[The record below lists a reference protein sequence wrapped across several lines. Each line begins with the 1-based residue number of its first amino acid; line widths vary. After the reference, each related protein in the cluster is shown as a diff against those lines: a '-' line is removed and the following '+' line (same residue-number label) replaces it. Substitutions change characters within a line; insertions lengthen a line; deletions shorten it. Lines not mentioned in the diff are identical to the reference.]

1 MGGAWP
7 DALTRPF
14 ALLRRAPPELRLVYL
29 VKALDSYGY
38 FALSEVFTTYFSEF
52 GVSDVAAGTYYGAW
66 GTAITAY
73 GVATGFAID
82 AMGVRRSL
90 VACYALQTLARLILA
105 FTTNKTVAVVVLF
118 TIQSLATSWGAPV
131 MTIAIKRLVADA
143 DRVVSFGV
151 FYSVMN
157 VSALLS
163 GVAIDLLR
171 LVVPVSGF
179 EFFGVSSP
187 IRGVVLST
195 VLSSALALVA
205 ATRFTENNSTGTSR
219 EAFPKSRGGSACLS
233 RDPERRAIVAA
244 SSRRTVS
251 AFLEAVAYHSRA
263 ISKTARDLA
272 SSRVFW
278 QFLAMGL
285 FTVNLKQVFRHLDAT
300 FPKFAVR
307 AFGCGAPFG
316 LIYAVNPAMIIAGV
330 PVVAAA
336 TAHRKHFDM
345 IFVGSWISAT
355 APFFLAFSQTVVG
368 AVAFVVVLSV
378 GEMAWSPRWYDYT
391 MACAPQGKE
400 GVFGALA
407 LAPLFLAKLPTGI
420 LGGVLLQRFCPG
432 RKGGDCVA
440 DDEGSDASRFV
451 ATNGSD
457 ASDGSVA
464 SRHRA
469 CDGFAVWGVIGLV
482 TATSPLCIAAFHG
495 WLKDSGVE
503 PPIESN
509 RDGARGEASAAA
521 SYDPSPYARLTADAV
536 ADAEDVVPDDAS
548 FDPRAK
554 PAYVGSGYVGRFA
567 AGAET
572 DSDSAGDRRE
582 FELVPLD
589 PEGPRRVAAYEP

>member
-1 MGGAWP
+1 M
-7 DALTRPF
+7 TRPF

-73 GVATGFAID
+73 GIATGFAID

-105 FTTNKTVAVVVLF
+105 FTSDATVAVVTLF
-118 TIQSLATSWGAPV
+118 TMQALATSWGAPV

-143 DRVVSFGV
+143 DRVVSFGL

-163 GVAIDLLR
+163 GVAIDLTR
-171 LVVPVSGF
+171 LALPASGF
-179 EFFGVSSP
+179 ESLGVRTP

-195 VLSSALALVA
+195 ALSSVLALAA
-205 ATRFTENNSTGTSR
+205 ATRFTDQAEVRSRPRTG
-219 EAFPKSRGGSACLS
+219 A
-233 RDPERRAIVAA
+233 ERCDAPRA
-244 SSRRTVS
+244 VS
-251 AFLEAVAYHSRA
+251 AGDARA
-263 ISKTARDLA
+263 AGAPKKSLSLVETARAFSRTA
-272 SSRVFW
+272 SEVSASRTFW
-278 QFLAMGL
+278 QFLAMGV

-307 AFGCGAPFG
+307 AFGCDAPFG
-316 LIYAVNPAMIIAGV
+316 LIYAANPFLIVCGV
-330 PVVAAA
+330 PIVAAA
-336 TAHRKHFDM
+336 TTKRKHFDM
-345 IFVGSWISAT
+345 IFLGAWVSAV
-355 APFFLAFSQTVVG
+355 APFFLAFSQTYVG
-368 AVAFVVVLSV
+368 ALTFVVVLSL

-391 MACAPQGKE
+391 MACAPEGKE

-407 LAPLFLAKLPTGI
+407 LAPLFLAKLPTGV
-420 LGGVLLQRFCPG
+420 LGGVLLQTFCPG
-432 RKGGDCVA
+432 RKGGDCVNRA
-440 DDEGSDASRFV
+440 NETEIEDGRAVSSPTTAS
-451 ATNGSD
+451 
-457 ASDGSVA
+457 
-464 SRHRA
+464 
-469 CDGFAVWGVIGLV
+469 CDGFAVWGIVGLV

-503 PPIESN
+503 PPDPN
-509 RDGARGEASAAA
+509 RARGGEARDARGRFSNLATA
-521 SYDPSPYARLTADAV
+521 STNPSPYARLTTDAAAEVDGV
-536 ADAEDVVPDDAS
+536 APNAS
-548 FDPRAK
+548 DPR
-554 PAYVGSGYVGRFA
+554 PALGRAGSRTVGPSR

-572 DSDSAGDRRE
+572 DSDSDADRRE

-589 PEGPRRVAAYEP
+589 PEGPRRKAAYES

>member
-7 DALTRPF
+7 EALTRPF

-90 VACYALQTLARLILA
+90 VACYTLQTLARLILA
-105 FTTNKTVAVVVLF
+105 FTSDATVAVVTLF
-118 TIQSLATSWGAPV
+118 TMQALATSWGAPV
-131 MTIAIKRLVADA
+131 MSIAIKRLVADA
-143 DRVVSFGV
+143 DRVVSFGL

-163 GVAIDLLR
+163 GVAIDATR
-171 LVVPVSGF
+171 LAVPASGF
-179 EFFGVSSP
+179 ESLGVQSP
-187 IRGVVLST
+187 IRGGILST

-205 ATRFTENNSTGTSR
+205 ATRFTDHAEVRSASRSGTGPVGAGDADARPSFF
-219 EAFPKSRGGSACLS
+219 ASA
-233 RDPERRAIVAA
+233 RAV
-244 SSRRTVS
+244 SRTVFELTS
-251 AFLEAVAYHSRA
+251 
-263 ISKTARDLA
+263 SKT
-272 SSRVFW
+272 FW

-307 AFGCGAPFG
+307 AFGCDAPFG
-316 LIYAVNPAMIIAGV
+316 LIYAANPFLIVCGV
-330 PVVAAA
+330 PIVAAA
-336 TAHRKHFDM
+336 TTKRKHFDM
-345 IFVGSWISAT
+345 IFLGAWVSAV
-355 APFFLAFSQTVVG
+355 APFFLAFSQTYVG
-368 AVAFVVVLSV
+368 ALTFVVVLSL

-391 MACAPQGKE
+391 MACAPEGKE

-407 LAPLFLAKLPTGI
+407 LAPLFLAKLPTGV
-420 LGGVLLQRFCPG
+420 LGGVLLQTFCPG
-432 RKGGDCVA
+432 RKGGDCVNRA
-440 DDEGSDASRFV
+440 NETEIEDGRAVSSPTTAS
-451 ATNGSD
+451 
-457 ASDGSVA
+457 
-464 SRHRA
+464 
-469 CDGFAVWGVIGLV
+469 CDGFAVWGIVGLV

-503 PPIESN
+503 PPDPN
-509 RDGARGEASAAA
+509 RARGGEARDARGRFSNLATA
-521 SYDPSPYARLTADAV
+521 STNPSPYARLTTDAAAEVDGV
-536 ADAEDVVPDDAS
+536 APNAS
-548 FDPRAK
+548 DPR
-554 PAYVGSGYVGRFA
+554 PALGRAGSRTVGPSR

-572 DSDSAGDRRE
+572 DSDSDADRRE

-589 PEGPRRVAAYEP
+589 PEGPRRKAAYES

>member
-7 DALTRPF
+7 EALTRPF

-90 VACYALQTLARLILA
+90 VACYTLQTLARLVLA
-105 FTTNKTVAVVVLF
+105 FTSDATVAVVTLF
-118 TIQSLATSWGAPV
+118 TMQALATSWGAPV
-131 MTIAIKRLVADA
+131 MSIAIKRLVADA
-143 DRVVSFGV
+143 DRVVSFGL

-163 GVAIDLLR
+163 GVAIDATR
-171 LVVPVSGF
+171 LAVPASGF
-179 EFFGVSSP
+179 ESLGVKSP
-187 IRGVVLST
+187 IRGVILST

-205 ATRFTENNSTGTSR
+205 ATRFTDHAEVRSASRSGTGPVGAGDADARPSFF
-219 EAFPKSRGGSACLS
+219 ASA
-233 RDPERRAIVAA
+233 RAV
-244 SSRRTVS
+244 SRTVFELTS
-251 AFLEAVAYHSRA
+251 
-263 ISKTARDLA
+263 SKT
-272 SSRVFW
+272 FW

-307 AFGCGAPFG
+307 AFGCDAPFG
-316 LIYAVNPAMIIAGV
+316 LIYAANPFLIVCGV
-330 PVVAAA
+330 PIVAAA
-336 TAHRKHFDM
+336 TTKRKHFDM
-345 IFVGSWISAT
+345 IFLGAWVSAV
-355 APFFLAFSQTVVG
+355 APFFLAFSQTYVG
-368 AVAFVVVLSV
+368 ALTFVVVLSL

-391 MACAPQGKE
+391 MACAPEGKE

-407 LAPLFLAKLPTGI
+407 LAPLFLAKLPTGV
-420 LGGVLLQRFCPG
+420 LGGVLLQTFCPG
-432 RKGGDCVA
+432 RKGGDCVNRA
-440 DDEGSDASRFV
+440 NETEIEDGRAVSSPTTAS
-451 ATNGSD
+451 
-457 ASDGSVA
+457 
-464 SRHRA
+464 
-469 CDGFAVWGVIGLV
+469 CDGFAVWGIVGLV

-503 PPIESN
+503 PPDPN
-509 RDGARGEASAAA
+509 RARGGEARDARGRFSNLATA
-521 SYDPSPYARLTADAV
+521 STNPSPYARLTTDAAAEVDGV
-536 ADAEDVVPDDAS
+536 APNAS
-548 FDPRAK
+548 DPR
-554 PAYVGSGYVGRFA
+554 PALGRAGSRTVGPLR

-572 DSDSAGDRRE
+572 DSDSDADRRE

-589 PEGPRRVAAYEP
+589 PEGPRRKAAYES

>member
-1 MGGAWP
+1 M
-7 DALTRPF
+7 TRPF

-90 VACYALQTLARLILA
+90 VACYTLQTLARLILA
-105 FTTNKTVAVVVLF
+105 FTSDATVAVVTLF
-118 TIQSLATSWGAPV
+118 TMQALATSWGAPV
-131 MTIAIKRLVADA
+131 MSIAIKRLVADA
-143 DRVVSFGV
+143 DRVVSFGL

-163 GVAIDLLR
+163 GVAIDATR
-171 LVVPVSGF
+171 LAVPASGF
-179 EFFGVSSP
+179 ESLGVQSP
-187 IRGVVLST
+187 IRGVILST

-205 ATRFTENNSTGTSR
+205 ATRFTDHAEVRSASRSGTGPVGAGDADARPSFF
-219 EAFPKSRGGSACLS
+219 ASA
-233 RDPERRAIVAA
+233 RAV
-244 SSRRTVS
+244 SRTVFELTS
-251 AFLEAVAYHSRA
+251 
-263 ISKTARDLA
+263 SKT
-272 SSRVFW
+272 FW

-307 AFGCGAPFG
+307 AFGCDAPFG
-316 LIYAVNPAMIIAGV
+316 LIYAVNPFLIICGV
-330 PVVAAA
+330 PIVAAA
-336 TAHRKHFDM
+336 TARRKHFDM
-345 IFVGSWISAT
+345 IFAGAWVSAA
-355 APFFLAFSQTVVG
+355 APFFLAFSQTYVG
-368 AVAFVVVLSV
+368 ALSFVVVLSV

-391 MACAPQGKE
+391 MACAPEGKE

-407 LAPLFLAKLPTGI
+407 LAPLFLAKLPTGV
-420 LGGVLLQRFCPG
+420 LGGVLLQTFCPG
-432 RKGGDCVA
+432 RKGGDCVNRA
-440 DDEGSDASRFV
+440 NETEIEDGRAVSSPTTAS
-451 ATNGSD
+451 
-457 ASDGSVA
+457 
-464 SRHRA
+464 
-469 CDGFAVWGVIGLV
+469 CDGFAVWGIVGLV

-503 PPIESN
+503 PPDPN
-509 RDGARGEASAAA
+509 RARGGEARDARGRFSNLATA
-521 SYDPSPYARLTADAV
+521 STNPSPYARLTTDAAAEVDGV
-536 ADAEDVVPDDAS
+536 APNAS
-548 FDPRAK
+548 DPR
-554 PAYVGSGYVGRFA
+554 PALGRAGSRTVGPSR

-572 DSDSAGDRRE
+572 DSDSDADRRE

-589 PEGPRRVAAYEP
+589 PEGPRRKAAYES

>member
-1 MGGAWP
+1 M
-7 DALTRPF
+7 TRPF

-90 VACYALQTLARLILA
+90 VACYTLQTLARLVLA
-105 FTTNKTVAVVVLF
+105 FTSDATVAVVTLF
-118 TIQSLATSWGAPV
+118 TMQALATSWGAPV
-131 MTIAIKRLVADA
+131 MSIAIKRLVADA
-143 DRVVSFGV
+143 DRVVSFGL

-163 GVAIDLLR
+163 GVAIDATR
-171 LVVPVSGF
+171 LAVPASGF
-179 EFFGVSSP
+179 ESLGVKSP
-187 IRGVVLST
+187 IRGVILST

-205 ATRFTENNSTGTSR
+205 ATRFTDHAEVRSASRSGTGPVGAGDADARPSFF
-219 EAFPKSRGGSACLS
+219 ASA
-233 RDPERRAIVAA
+233 RAV
-244 SSRRTVS
+244 SRTVFELTS
-251 AFLEAVAYHSRA
+251 
-263 ISKTARDLA
+263 SKT
-272 SSRVFW
+272 FW

-307 AFGCGAPFG
+307 AFGCDAPFG
-316 LIYAVNPAMIIAGV
+316 LIYAANPFLIVCGV
-330 PVVAAA
+330 PIVAAA
-336 TAHRKHFDM
+336 TTKRKHFDM
-345 IFVGSWISAT
+345 IFLGAWVSAV
-355 APFFLAFSQTVVG
+355 APFFLAFSQTYVG
-368 AVAFVVVLSV
+368 ALTFVVVLSL

-391 MACAPQGKE
+391 MACAPEGKE

-407 LAPLFLAKLPTGI
+407 LAPLFLAKLPTGV
-420 LGGVLLQRFCPG
+420 LGGVLLQTFCPG
-432 RKGGDCVA
+432 RKGGDCVNRA
-440 DDEGSDASRFV
+440 NETEIEDGRAVSSPTTAS
-451 ATNGSD
+451 
-457 ASDGSVA
+457 
-464 SRHRA
+464 
-469 CDGFAVWGVIGLV
+469 CDGFAVWGIVGLV

-503 PPIESN
+503 PPDPN
-509 RDGARGEASAAA
+509 RARGGEARDARGRFSNLATA
-521 SYDPSPYARLTADAV
+521 STNPSPYARLTTDAAAEVDGV
-536 ADAEDVVPDDAS
+536 APNAS
-548 FDPRAK
+548 DPR
-554 PAYVGSGYVGRFA
+554 PALGRAGSRTVGPLR

-572 DSDSAGDRRE
+572 DSDSDADRRE

-589 PEGPRRVAAYEP
+589 PEGARRKAAYES

>member
-7 DALTRPF
+7 EALTRPF

-29 VKALDSYGY
+29 AKALDSYGY

-90 VACYALQTLARLILA
+90 VACYTLQTLARLILA
-105 FTTNKTVAVVVLF
+105 FTSDATVAVVTLF
-118 TIQSLATSWGAPV
+118 TMQALATSWGAPV
-131 MTIAIKRLVADA
+131 MSIAIKRLVADA
-143 DRVVSFGV
+143 DRVVSFGL

-163 GVAIDLLR
+163 GVAIDATR
-171 LVVPVSGF
+171 LAVPASGF
-179 EFFGVSSP
+179 ESLGVQSP
-187 IRGVVLST
+187 IRGVILST

-205 ATRFTENNSTGTSR
+205 ATRFTDHAEVRSASRSGTGPVGAGDADARPSFF
-219 EAFPKSRGGSACLS
+219 ASA
-233 RDPERRAIVAA
+233 RAV
-244 SSRRTVS
+244 SRTVFELTS
-251 AFLEAVAYHSRA
+251 
-263 ISKTARDLA
+263 SKT
-272 SSRVFW
+272 FW

-307 AFGCGAPFG
+307 AFGCDAPFG
-316 LIYAVNPAMIIAGV
+316 LIYAANPFLIVCGV
-330 PVVAAA
+330 PIVAAA
-336 TAHRKHFDM
+336 TTKRKHFDM
-345 IFVGSWISAT
+345 IFLGAWVSAV
-355 APFFLAFSQTVVG
+355 APFFLAFSQTYVG
-368 AVAFVVVLSV
+368 ALTFVVVLSL

-391 MACAPQGKE
+391 MACAPEGKE

-407 LAPLFLAKLPTGI
+407 LAPLFLAKLPTGV
-420 LGGVLLQRFCPG
+420 LGGVLLQTFCPG
-432 RKGGDCVA
+432 RKGGDCVNRA
-440 DDEGSDASRFV
+440 NETEIEDGRAVSSPTTAS
-451 ATNGSD
+451 
-457 ASDGSVA
+457 
-464 SRHRA
+464 
-469 CDGFAVWGVIGLV
+469 CDGFAVWGIVGLV

-503 PPIESN
+503 PPDPN
-509 RDGARGEASAAA
+509 RARGGEARDARGRFSNLATA
-521 SYDPSPYARLTADAV
+521 STNPSPYARLTTDAAAEVDGV
-536 ADAEDVVPDDAS
+536 APNAS
-548 FDPRAK
+548 DPR
-554 PAYVGSGYVGRFA
+554 PALGRAGSRTVGPSR

-572 DSDSAGDRRE
+572 DSDSDADRRE

-589 PEGPRRVAAYEP
+589 PEGPRRKAAYES

>member
-1 MGGAWP
+1 M
-7 DALTRPF
+7 TRPF

-118 TIQSLATSWGAPV
+118 TIQALATSWGAPV

-179 EFFGVSSP
+179 EFFGVSTP

-205 ATRFTENNSTGTSR
+205 ATRFTDHNTSR
-219 EAFPKSRGGSACLS
+219 EAFPKSRGGSGPS
-233 RDPERRAIVAA
+233 RYPERRAIVAA

-251 AFLEAVAYHSRA
+251 GFLEAVAYHSR
-263 ISKTARDLA
+263 SVSETARDLA

-432 RKGGDCVA
+432 RKGA
-440 DDEGSDASRFV
+440 TASRKTKE
-451 ATNGSD
+451 ATRVVSSRRTGPTRPTGPSRRVIARATGSRCG
-457 ASDGSVA
+457 GS
-464 SRHRA
+464 SGWSRRRHRCA
-469 CDGFAVWGVIGLV
+469 SPRS
-482 TATSPLCIAAFHG
+482 TAG
-495 WLKDSGVE
+495 
-503 PPIESN
+503 
-509 RDGARGEASAAA
+509 
-521 SYDPSPYARLTADAV
+521 
-536 ADAEDVVPDDAS
+536 
-548 FDPRAK
+548 
-554 PAYVGSGYVGRFA
+554 
-567 AGAET
+567 
-572 DSDSAGDRRE
+572 
-582 FELVPLD
+582 
-589 PEGPRRVAAYEP
+589 

>member
-1 MGGAWP
+1 M
-7 DALTRPF
+7 TRPF

-90 VACYALQTLARLILA
+90 VACYTLQTLARLILA
-105 FTTNKTVAVVVLF
+105 FTSDATVAVVTLF
-118 TIQSLATSWGAPV
+118 TMQALATSWGAPV
-131 MTIAIKRLVADA
+131 MSIAIKRLVADA
-143 DRVVSFGV
+143 DRVVSFGL

-163 GVAIDLLR
+163 GVAIDATR
-171 LVVPVSGF
+171 LAVPASGF
-179 EFFGVSSP
+179 ESLGVQSP
-187 IRGVVLST
+187 IRGVILST

-205 ATRFTENNSTGTSR
+205 ATRFTDHAEVRSASRSGTGPVGAGDADARPSFF
-219 EAFPKSRGGSACLS
+219 ASA
-233 RDPERRAIVAA
+233 RAV
-244 SSRRTVS
+244 SRTVFELTS
-251 AFLEAVAYHSRA
+251 
-263 ISKTARDLA
+263 SKT
-272 SSRVFW
+272 FW

-307 AFGCGAPFG
+307 AFGCDAPFG
-316 LIYAVNPAMIIAGV
+316 LIYAANPFLIVCGV
-330 PVVAAA
+330 PIVAAA
-336 TAHRKHFDM
+336 TTKRKHFDM
-345 IFVGSWISAT
+345 IFLGARVSAV
-355 APFFLAFSQTVVG
+355 APFFLAFSQTYVG
-368 AVAFVVVLSV
+368 ALTFVVVLSL

-391 MACAPQGKE
+391 MACAPEGKE

-407 LAPLFLAKLPTGI
+407 LAPLFLAKLPTGV
-420 LGGVLLQRFCPG
+420 LGGVLLQTFCPG
-432 RKGGDCVA
+432 RKGGDCVNRA
-440 DDEGSDASRFV
+440 NETEIEDGRAVSSPTTAS
-451 ATNGSD
+451 
-457 ASDGSVA
+457 
-464 SRHRA
+464 
-469 CDGFAVWGVIGLV
+469 CDGFAVWGIVGLV

-503 PPIESN
+503 PPDPN
-509 RDGARGEASAAA
+509 RARGGEARDARGRFSNLATA
-521 SYDPSPYARLTADAV
+521 STNPSPYARLTTDAAAEVDGV
-536 ADAEDVVPDDAS
+536 APNAS
-548 FDPRAK
+548 DPR
-554 PAYVGSGYVGRFA
+554 PALGRAGSRTVGPSR

-572 DSDSAGDRRE
+572 DSDSDADRRE

-589 PEGPRRVAAYEP
+589 PEGPRRKAAYES

>member
-7 DALTRPF
+7 EALTRPF

-90 VACYALQTLARLILA
+90 VACYTLQTLARLILA
-105 FTTNKTVAVVVLF
+105 FTSDATVAVVTLF
-118 TIQSLATSWGAPV
+118 TMQALATSWGAPV
-131 MTIAIKRLVADA
+131 MSIAIKRLVADA
-143 DRVVSFGV
+143 DRVVSFGL

-163 GVAIDLLR
+163 GVAIDATR
-171 LVVPVSGF
+171 LAVPASGF
-179 EFFGVSSP
+179 ESLGVQSP
-187 IRGVVLST
+187 IRGVILST

-205 ATRFTENNSTGTSR
+205 ATRFTDHAEVRSASRSGTGPVGAGDADARPSFF
-219 EAFPKSRGGSACLS
+219 ASA
-233 RDPERRAIVAA
+233 RAV
-244 SSRRTVS
+244 SRTVFELTS
-251 AFLEAVAYHSRA
+251 
-263 ISKTARDLA
+263 SKT
-272 SSRVFW
+272 FW

-307 AFGCGAPFG
+307 AFGCDAPFG
-316 LIYAVNPAMIIAGV
+316 LIYAVNPFLIICGV
-330 PVVAAA
+330 PIVAAA
-336 TAHRKHFDM
+336 TARRKHFDM
-345 IFVGSWISAT
+345 IFAGAWVSAA
-355 APFFLAFSQTVVG
+355 APFFLAFSQTYVG
-368 AVAFVVVLSV
+368 ALSFVVVLSV

-391 MACAPQGKE
+391 MACAPEGKE

-407 LAPLFLAKLPTGI
+407 LAPLFLAKLPTGV
-420 LGGVLLQRFCPG
+420 LGGALLQTFCPG
-432 RKGGDCVA
+432 RKGGDCVVA
-440 DDEGSDASRFV
+440 KETEDGHSSSR
-451 ATNGSD
+451 AREET
-457 ASDGSVA
+457 
-464 SRHRA
+464 
-469 CDGFAVWGVIGLV
+469 CDGFAVWGIIGLV

-503 PPIESN
+503 PPAPNRSRGGDEA
-509 RDGARGEASAAA
+509 RDGSSSFFGRFSDARQASSANA
-521 SYDPSPYARLTADAV
+521 SPYARLSADAA
-536 ADAEDVVPDDAS
+536 ADFDGAVIVPDAS
-548 FDPRAK
+548 DPRA
-554 PAYVGSGYVGRFA
+554 ALGGSGAVGAFA
-567 AGAET
+567 GAAET
-572 DSDSAGDRRE
+572 DSDSEADRRE

-589 PEGPRRVAAYEP
+589 PEGPRRKAAYEP

>member
-1 MGGAWP
+1 M
-7 DALTRPF
+7 TRPF

-90 VACYALQTLARLILA
+90 VACYTLQTLARLILA
-105 FTTNKTVAVVVLF
+105 FTSDATVAVVTLF
-118 TIQSLATSWGAPV
+118 TMQALATSWGAPV
-131 MTIAIKRLVADA
+131 MSIAIKRLVADA
-143 DRVVSFGV
+143 DRVVSFGL

-163 GVAIDLLR
+163 GVAIDATR
-171 LVVPVSGF
+171 LAVPASGF
-179 EFFGVSSP
+179 ESLGVQSP
-187 IRGVVLST
+187 IRGVILST

-205 ATRFTENNSTGTSR
+205 ATRFTDHAEVRSASRSGTGPVGAGDADARPSFF
-219 EAFPKSRGGSACLS
+219 ASA
-233 RDPERRAIVAA
+233 RAV
-244 SSRRTVS
+244 SRTVFELTS
-251 AFLEAVAYHSRA
+251 
-263 ISKTARDLA
+263 SKT
-272 SSRVFW
+272 FW

-307 AFGCGAPFG
+307 AFGCDAPFG
-316 LIYAVNPAMIIAGV
+316 LIYAANPFLIVCGV
-330 PVVAAA
+330 PIVAAA
-336 TAHRKHFDM
+336 TTKRKHFDM
-345 IFVGSWISAT
+345 IFLGAWVSAV
-355 APFFLAFSQTVVG
+355 APFFLAFSQTYVG
-368 AVAFVVVLSV
+368 ALTFVVVLSL

-391 MACAPQGKE
+391 MACAPEGKE

-407 LAPLFLAKLPTGI
+407 LAPLFLAKLPTGV
-420 LGGVLLQRFCPG
+420 LGGVLLQTFCPG
-432 RKGGDCVA
+432 RKGGDCVNRA
-440 DDEGSDASRFV
+440 NETEIEDGRAVSSPTTAS
-451 ATNGSD
+451 
-457 ASDGSVA
+457 
-464 SRHRA
+464 
-469 CDGFAVWGVIGLV
+469 CDGFAVWGIVGLV

-503 PPIESN
+503 PPDPN
-509 RDGARGEASAAA
+509 RARGGEARDARGRFSNLATA
-521 SYDPSPYARLTADAV
+521 STNPSPYARLTTDAAAEVDGV
-536 ADAEDVVPDDAS
+536 APNAS
-548 FDPRAK
+548 DPR
-554 PAYVGSGYVGRFA
+554 PALGRAGSRTVGPSR

-572 DSDSAGDRRE
+572 DSDSDADRRE

-589 PEGPRRVAAYEP
+589 PEGPRRKAAYES

>member
-7 DALTRPF
+7 EALTRPF

-90 VACYALQTLARLILA
+90 VACYTLQTLARLVLA
-105 FTTNKTVAVVVLF
+105 FTSDATVAVVTLF
-118 TIQSLATSWGAPV
+118 TMQALATSWGAPV
-131 MTIAIKRLVADA
+131 MSIAIKRLVADA
-143 DRVVSFGV
+143 DRVVSFGL

-163 GVAIDLLR
+163 GVAIDATR
-171 LVVPVSGF
+171 LAVPASGF
-179 EFFGVSSP
+179 ESLGVQSP
-187 IRGVVLST
+187 IRGVILST

-205 ATRFTENNSTGTSR
+205 ATRFTDHAEVRSASRSGTGPVGAGDADARPSFF
-219 EAFPKSRGGSACLS
+219 ASA
-233 RDPERRAIVAA
+233 RAV
-244 SSRRTVS
+244 SRTVFELTS
-251 AFLEAVAYHSRA
+251 
-263 ISKTARDLA
+263 SKT
-272 SSRVFW
+272 FW

-307 AFGCGAPFG
+307 AFGCDAPFG
-316 LIYAVNPAMIIAGV
+316 LIYAANPFLIVCGV
-330 PVVAAA
+330 PIVAAA
-336 TAHRKHFDM
+336 TTKRKHFDM
-345 IFVGSWISAT
+345 IFLGAWVSAV
-355 APFFLAFSQTVVG
+355 APFFLAFSQTYVG
-368 AVAFVVVLSV
+368 ALTFVVVLSL

-391 MACAPQGKE
+391 MACAPEGKE

-407 LAPLFLAKLPTGI
+407 LAPLFLAKLPTGV
-420 LGGVLLQRFCPG
+420 LGGVLLQTFCPG
-432 RKGGDCVA
+432 RKGGDCVNRA
-440 DDEGSDASRFV
+440 NETEIEDGRAVSSPTTAS
-451 ATNGSD
+451 
-457 ASDGSVA
+457 
-464 SRHRA
+464 
-469 CDGFAVWGVIGLV
+469 CDGFAVWGIVGLV

-503 PPIESN
+503 PPDPN
-509 RDGARGEASAAA
+509 RARGGEARDARGRFSNLATA
-521 SYDPSPYARLTADAV
+521 STNPSPYARLTTDAAAEVDGV
-536 ADAEDVVPDDAS
+536 APNAS
-548 FDPRAK
+548 DPR
-554 PAYVGSGYVGRFA
+554 PALGRAGSRTVGPLR

-572 DSDSAGDRRE
+572 DSDSDADRRE

-589 PEGPRRVAAYEP
+589 PEGPRRKAAYES

>member
-7 DALTRPF
+7 EALTRPF

-90 VACYALQTLARLILA
+90 VACYTLQTLARLILA
-105 FTTNKTVAVVVLF
+105 FTSDATVAVVTLF
-118 TIQSLATSWGAPV
+118 TMQALATSWGAPV
-131 MTIAIKRLVADA
+131 MSIAIKRLVADA
-143 DRVVSFGV
+143 DRVVSFGL

-163 GVAIDLLR
+163 GVAIDATR
-171 LVVPVSGF
+171 LAVPASGF
-179 EFFGVSSP
+179 ESLGVQSP
-187 IRGVVLST
+187 IRGVILST

-205 ATRFTENNSTGTSR
+205 ATRFTDHAEVRSASRSGTGPVGAGDADARPSFF
-219 EAFPKSRGGSACLS
+219 ASA
-233 RDPERRAIVAA
+233 RAV
-244 SSRRTVS
+244 SRTVFELTS
-251 AFLEAVAYHSRA
+251 
-263 ISKTARDLA
+263 SKT
-272 SSRVFW
+272 FW

-307 AFGCGAPFG
+307 AFGCDAPFG
-316 LIYAVNPAMIIAGV
+316 LIYAVNPFLIICGV
-330 PVVAAA
+330 PIVAAA
-336 TAHRKHFDM
+336 TARRKHFDM
-345 IFVGSWISAT
+345 IFAGAWVSAA
-355 APFFLAFSQTVVG
+355 APFFLAFSQTYVG
-368 AVAFVVVLSV
+368 ALSFVVVLSV

-391 MACAPQGKE
+391 MACAPEGKE

-407 LAPLFLAKLPTGI
+407 LAPLFLAKLPTGV
-420 LGGVLLQRFCPG
+420 LGGVLLQTFCPG
-432 RKGGDCVA
+432 RKGGDCVNRA
-440 DDEGSDASRFV
+440 NETEIEDGRAVSSPTTAS
-451 ATNGSD
+451 
-457 ASDGSVA
+457 
-464 SRHRA
+464 
-469 CDGFAVWGVIGLV
+469 CDGFAVWGIVGLV

-503 PPIESN
+503 PPDPN
-509 RDGARGEASAAA
+509 RARGGEARDARGRFSNLATA
-521 SYDPSPYARLTADAV
+521 STNPSPYARLTTDAAAEVDGV
-536 ADAEDVVPDDAS
+536 APNAS
-548 FDPRAK
+548 DPR
-554 PAYVGSGYVGRFA
+554 PALGRAGSRTVGPSR

-572 DSDSAGDRRE
+572 DSDSDADRRE

-589 PEGPRRVAAYEP
+589 PEGPRRKAAYES

>member
-1 MGGAWP
+1 M
-7 DALTRPF
+7 TRPF

-90 VACYALQTLARLILA
+90 VACYTLQTLARLVLA
-105 FTTNKTVAVVVLF
+105 FTSDATVAVVTLF
-118 TIQSLATSWGAPV
+118 TMQALATSWGAPV
-131 MTIAIKRLVADA
+131 MSIAIKRLVADA
-143 DRVVSFGV
+143 DRVVSFGL

-163 GVAIDLLR
+163 GVAIDATR
-171 LVVPVSGF
+171 LAVPASGF
-179 EFFGVSSP
+179 ESLGVKSP
-187 IRGVVLST
+187 IRGVILST

-205 ATRFTENNSTGTSR
+205 ATRFTDHAEVRSASRSGTGPVGAGDADARPSFF
-219 EAFPKSRGGSACLS
+219 ASA
-233 RDPERRAIVAA
+233 RAV
-244 SSRRTVS
+244 SRTVFELTS
-251 AFLEAVAYHSRA
+251 
-263 ISKTARDLA
+263 SKT
-272 SSRVFW
+272 FW

-307 AFGCGAPFG
+307 AFGCDAPFG
-316 LIYAVNPAMIIAGV
+316 LIYAANPFLIVCGV
-330 PVVAAA
+330 PIVAAA
-336 TAHRKHFDM
+336 TTKRKHFDM
-345 IFVGSWISAT
+345 IFLGAWVSAV
-355 APFFLAFSQTVVG
+355 APFFLAFSQTYVG
-368 AVAFVVVLSV
+368 ALTFVVVLSL

-391 MACAPQGKE
+391 MACAPEGKE

-407 LAPLFLAKLPTGI
+407 LAPLFLAKLPTGV
-420 LGGVLLQRFCPG
+420 LGGVLLQTFCPG
-432 RKGGDCVA
+432 RKGGDCVNRA
-440 DDEGSDASRFV
+440 NETEIEDGRAVSSPTTAS
-451 ATNGSD
+451 
-457 ASDGSVA
+457 
-464 SRHRA
+464 
-469 CDGFAVWGVIGLV
+469 CDGFAVWGIVGLV

-503 PPIESN
+503 PPDPN
-509 RDGARGEASAAA
+509 RARGGEARDARGRFSNLATA
-521 SYDPSPYARLTADAV
+521 STNPSPYARLTTDAAAEVDGV
-536 ADAEDVVPDDAS
+536 APNAS
-548 FDPRAK
+548 DPR
-554 PAYVGSGYVGRFA
+554 PALGRAGSRTVGPLR

-572 DSDSAGDRRE
+572 DSDSDADRRE

-589 PEGPRRVAAYEP
+589 PEGPRRKAAYES

>member
-1 MGGAWP
+1 M
-7 DALTRPF
+7 TRPF

-90 VACYALQTLARLILA
+90 VACYTLQTLARLILA
-105 FTTNKTVAVVVLF
+105 FTSDATVAVVTLF
-118 TIQSLATSWGAPV
+118 TMQALATSWGAPV
-131 MTIAIKRLVADA
+131 MSIAIKRLVADA
-143 DRVVSFGV
+143 DRVVSFGL

-163 GVAIDLLR
+163 GVAIDATR
-171 LVVPVSGF
+171 LAVPASGF
-179 EFFGVSSP
+179 ESLGVQSP
-187 IRGVVLST
+187 IRGVILST

-205 ATRFTENNSTGTSR
+205 ATRFTDHAEVRSASRSGTGPVGAGDADARPSFF
-219 EAFPKSRGGSACLS
+219 ASA
-233 RDPERRAIVAA
+233 RAV
-244 SSRRTVS
+244 SRTVFELTS
-251 AFLEAVAYHSRA
+251 
-263 ISKTARDLA
+263 SKT
-272 SSRVFW
+272 FW

-307 AFGCGAPFG
+307 AFGCDAPFG
-316 LIYAVNPAMIIAGV
+316 LIYAANPFLIVCGV
-330 PVVAAA
+330 PIVAAA
-336 TAHRKHFDM
+336 TTKRKHFDM
-345 IFVGSWISAT
+345 IFLGAWVSAV
-355 APFFLAFSQTVVG
+355 APFFLAFSQTYVG
-368 AVAFVVVLSV
+368 ALTFVVVLSL

-391 MACAPQGKE
+391 MACAPEGKE

-407 LAPLFLAKLPTGI
+407 LAPLFLAKLPTGV
-420 LGGVLLQRFCPG
+420 LGGVLLQTFCPG
-432 RKGGDCVA
+432 RKGGDCVNRA
-440 DDEGSDASRFV
+440 NETEIEDGRAVSSPTTAS
-451 ATNGSD
+451 
-457 ASDGSVA
+457 
-464 SRHRA
+464 
-469 CDGFAVWGVIGLV
+469 CDGFAVWGIVGLV

-503 PPIESN
+503 PPDPN
-509 RDGARGEASAAA
+509 RARGGEARDARGRFSNLATA
-521 SYDPSPYARLTADAV
+521 STNPSPYARLTTDAAAEVDGV
-536 ADAEDVVPDDAS
+536 APNAS
-548 FDPRAK
+548 DPR
-554 PAYVGSGYVGRFA
+554 PALGRAGSRTVGPLR

-572 DSDSAGDRRE
+572 DSDSDADRRE

-589 PEGPRRVAAYEP
+589 PEGPRRKAAYES

>member
-1 MGGAWP
+1 M
-7 DALTRPF
+7 TRPF

-90 VACYALQTLARLILA
+90 VACYTLQTLARLVLA
-105 FTTNKTVAVVVLF
+105 FTSDATVAVVTLF
-118 TIQSLATSWGAPV
+118 TMQALATSWGAPV
-131 MTIAIKRLVADA
+131 MSIAIKRLVADA
-143 DRVVSFGV
+143 DRVVSFGL

-163 GVAIDLLR
+163 GVAIDATR
-171 LVVPVSGF
+171 LAVPASGF
-179 EFFGVSSP
+179 ESLGVQSP
-187 IRGVVLST
+187 IRGVILST

-205 ATRFTENNSTGTSR
+205 ATRFTDHAEVRSASRSGTGPVGAGDADARPSFF
-219 EAFPKSRGGSACLS
+219 ASA
-233 RDPERRAIVAA
+233 RAV
-244 SSRRTVS
+244 SRTVFELTS
-251 AFLEAVAYHSRA
+251 
-263 ISKTARDLA
+263 SKT
-272 SSRVFW
+272 FW

-307 AFGCGAPFG
+307 AFGCDAPFG
-316 LIYAVNPAMIIAGV
+316 LIYAANPFLIVCGV
-330 PVVAAA
+330 PIVAAA
-336 TAHRKHFDM
+336 TTKRKHFDM
-345 IFVGSWISAT
+345 IFLGAWVSAV
-355 APFFLAFSQTVVG
+355 APFFLAFSQTYVG
-368 AVAFVVVLSV
+368 ALTFVVVLSL

-391 MACAPQGKE
+391 MACAPEGKE

-407 LAPLFLAKLPTGI
+407 LAPLFLAKLPTGV
-420 LGGVLLQRFCPG
+420 LGGVLLQTFCPG
-432 RKGGDCVA
+432 RKGGDCVNRA
-440 DDEGSDASRFV
+440 NETEIEDGRAVSSPTTAS
-451 ATNGSD
+451 
-457 ASDGSVA
+457 
-464 SRHRA
+464 
-469 CDGFAVWGVIGLV
+469 CDGFAVWGIVGLV

-503 PPIESN
+503 PPDPN
-509 RDGARGEASAAA
+509 RARGGEARDARGRFSNLATA
-521 SYDPSPYARLTADAV
+521 STNPSPYARLTTDAAAEVDGV
-536 ADAEDVVPDDAS
+536 APNAS
-548 FDPRAK
+548 DPR
-554 PAYVGSGYVGRFA
+554 PALGRAGSRTVGPLR

-572 DSDSAGDRRE
+572 DSDSDADRRE

-589 PEGPRRVAAYEP
+589 PEGPRRKAAYES

>member
-1 MGGAWP
+1 M
-7 DALTRPF
+7 TRPF

-90 VACYALQTLARLILA
+90 VACYTLQTLARLILA
-105 FTTNKTVAVVVLF
+105 FTSDATVAVVTLF
-118 TIQSLATSWGAPV
+118 TMQALATSWGAPV
-131 MTIAIKRLVADA
+131 MSIAIKRLVADA
-143 DRVVSFGV
+143 DRVVSFGL

-163 GVAIDLLR
+163 GVAIDATR
-171 LVVPVSGF
+171 LAVPASGF
-179 EFFGVSSP
+179 ESLGVQSP
-187 IRGVVLST
+187 IRGVILST

-205 ATRFTENNSTGTSR
+205 ATRFTDHAEVRSASRSGTGPVGAGDADARPSFF
-219 EAFPKSRGGSACLS
+219 ASA
-233 RDPERRAIVAA
+233 RAV
-244 SSRRTVS
+244 SRTVFELTS
-251 AFLEAVAYHSRA
+251 
-263 ISKTARDLA
+263 SKT
-272 SSRVFW
+272 FW

-307 AFGCGAPFG
+307 AFGCDAPFG
-316 LIYAVNPAMIIAGV
+316 LIYAANPFLIVCGV
-330 PVVAAA
+330 PIVAAA
-336 TAHRKHFDM
+336 TTKRKHFDM
-345 IFVGSWISAT
+345 IFLGAWVSAV
-355 APFFLAFSQTVVG
+355 APFFLAFSQTYVG
-368 AVAFVVVLSV
+368 ALTFVVVLSL

-391 MACAPQGKE
+391 MACAPEGKE

-407 LAPLFLAKLPTGI
+407 LAPLFLAKLPTGV
-420 LGGVLLQRFCPG
+420 LGGVLLQTFCPG
-432 RKGGDCVA
+432 RKGGDCVNRA
-440 DDEGSDASRFV
+440 NETEIEDGRAVSSPTTAS
-451 ATNGSD
+451 
-457 ASDGSVA
+457 
-464 SRHRA
+464 
-469 CDGFAVWGVIGLV
+469 CDGFAVWGIVGLV

-503 PPIESN
+503 PPDPN
-509 RDGARGEASAAA
+509 RARGGEARDARGRFSNLATA
-521 SYDPSPYARLTADAV
+521 STNPSPYARLKTDAAAEVDGV
-536 ADAEDVVPDDAS
+536 APNAS
-548 FDPRAK
+548 DPR
-554 PAYVGSGYVGRFA
+554 PALGRAGSRTVGPSR

-572 DSDSAGDRRE
+572 DSDSDADRRE

-589 PEGPRRVAAYEP
+589 PEGPRRKAAYES

>member
-1 MGGAWP
+1 M
-7 DALTRPF
+7 TRPF

-90 VACYALQTLARLILA
+90 VACYTLQTLARLVLA
-105 FTTNKTVAVVVLF
+105 FTSDATVAVVTLF
-118 TIQSLATSWGAPV
+118 TMQALATSWGAPV
-131 MTIAIKRLVADA
+131 MSIAIKRLVADA
-143 DRVVSFGV
+143 DRVVSFGL

-163 GVAIDLLR
+163 GVAIDATR
-171 LVVPVSGF
+171 LAVPASGF
-179 EFFGVSSP
+179 ESLGVKSP
-187 IRGVVLST
+187 IRGVILST

-205 ATRFTENNSTGTSR
+205 ATRFTDHAEVRSASRSGTGPVGAGDADARPSFFASARAVSRTAFELTS
-219 EAFPKSRGGSACLS
+219 
-233 RDPERRAIVAA
+233 
-244 SSRRTVS
+244 
-251 AFLEAVAYHSRA
+251 
-263 ISKTARDLA
+263 SKT
-272 SSRVFW
+272 FW

-307 AFGCGAPFG
+307 AFGCDAPFG
-316 LIYAVNPAMIIAGV
+316 LIYAANPFLIVCGV
-330 PVVAAA
+330 PIVAAA
-336 TAHRKHFDM
+336 TTKRKHFDM
-345 IFVGSWISAT
+345 IFLGAWVSAV
-355 APFFLAFSQTVVG
+355 APFFLAFSQTYVG
-368 AVAFVVVLSV
+368 ALTFVVVLSL

-391 MACAPQGKE
+391 MACAPEGKE

-407 LAPLFLAKLPTGI
+407 LAPLFLAKLPTGV
-420 LGGVLLQRFCPG
+420 LGGVLLQTFCPG
-432 RKGGDCVA
+432 RKGGDCVNRA
-440 DDEGSDASRFV
+440 NETEIEDGRAVSSPTTAS
-451 ATNGSD
+451 
-457 ASDGSVA
+457 
-464 SRHRA
+464 
-469 CDGFAVWGVIGLV
+469 CDGFAVWGIVGLV

-503 PPIESN
+503 PPDPN
-509 RDGARGEASAAA
+509 RARGGEARDARGRFSNLATA
-521 SYDPSPYARLTADAV
+521 STNPSPYARLTTDAAAEVDGV
-536 ADAEDVVPDDAS
+536 APNAS
-548 FDPRAK
+548 DPR
-554 PAYVGSGYVGRFA
+554 PALGRAGSRTVGPLR

-572 DSDSAGDRRE
+572 DSDSDADRRE

-589 PEGPRRVAAYEP
+589 PEGPRRKAAYES

>member
-7 DALTRPF
+7 EALTRPF

-90 VACYALQTLARLILA
+90 VACYTLQTLARLVLA
-105 FTTNKTVAVVVLF
+105 FTSDATVAVVTLF
-118 TIQSLATSWGAPV
+118 TMQALATSWGAPV
-131 MTIAIKRLVADA
+131 MSIAIKRLVADA
-143 DRVVSFGV
+143 DRVVSFGL

-163 GVAIDLLR
+163 GVAIDATR
-171 LVVPVSGF
+171 LAVPASGF
-179 EFFGVSSP
+179 ESLGVQSP
-187 IRGVVLST
+187 IRGVILST

-205 ATRFTENNSTGTSR
+205 ATRFTDHAEVRSASRSGTGPVGAGDADARPSFF
-219 EAFPKSRGGSACLS
+219 ASA
-233 RDPERRAIVAA
+233 RAV
-244 SSRRTVS
+244 SRTVFELTS
-251 AFLEAVAYHSRA
+251 
-263 ISKTARDLA
+263 SKT
-272 SSRVFW
+272 FW

-307 AFGCGAPFG
+307 AFGCDAPFG
-316 LIYAVNPAMIIAGV
+316 LIYAANPFLIVCGV
-330 PVVAAA
+330 PIVAAA
-336 TAHRKHFDM
+336 TTKRKHFDM
-345 IFVGSWISAT
+345 IFLGAWVSAV
-355 APFFLAFSQTVVG
+355 APFFLAFSQTYVG
-368 AVAFVVVLSV
+368 ALTFVVVLSL

-391 MACAPQGKE
+391 MACAPEGKE

-407 LAPLFLAKLPTGI
+407 LAPLFLAKLPTGV
-420 LGGVLLQRFCPG
+420 LGGVLLQTFCPG
-432 RKGGDCVA
+432 RKGGDCVNRA
-440 DDEGSDASRFV
+440 NETEIEDGRAVSSPTTAS
-451 ATNGSD
+451 
-457 ASDGSVA
+457 
-464 SRHRA
+464 
-469 CDGFAVWGVIGLV
+469 CDGFAVWGIVGLV

-503 PPIESN
+503 PPDPN
-509 RDGARGEASAAA
+509 RARGGAARDARGRFSNLATASTN
-521 SYDPSPYARLTADAV
+521 PSPYARLTTDAAAEVDGV
-536 ADAEDVVPDDAS
+536 APNAS
-548 FDPRAK
+548 DPR
-554 PAYVGSGYVGRFA
+554 PALGRAGSRTVGPLR

-572 DSDSAGDRRE
+572 DSDSDADRRE

-589 PEGPRRVAAYEP
+589 PEGPRRKAAYES

>member
-1 MGGAWP
+1 M
-7 DALTRPF
+7 TRPF

-90 VACYALQTLARLILA
+90 VACYTLQTLARLILA
-105 FTTNKTVAVVVLF
+105 FTSDATVAVVTLF
-118 TIQSLATSWGAPV
+118 TMQALATSWGAPV
-131 MTIAIKRLVADA
+131 MSIAIKRLVADA
-143 DRVVSFGV
+143 DRVVSFGL

-163 GVAIDLLR
+163 GVAIDATR
-171 LVVPVSGF
+171 LAVPASGF
-179 EFFGVSSP
+179 ESLGVQSP
-187 IRGVVLST
+187 IRGVILST

-205 ATRFTENNSTGTSR
+205 ATRFTDHAEVRSASRSGTGPVGAGDADARPSFFASARAVSRTAFELTS
-219 EAFPKSRGGSACLS
+219 
-233 RDPERRAIVAA
+233 
-244 SSRRTVS
+244 
-251 AFLEAVAYHSRA
+251 
-263 ISKTARDLA
+263 SKT
-272 SSRVFW
+272 FW

-307 AFGCGAPFG
+307 AFGCDAPFG
-316 LIYAVNPAMIIAGV
+316 LIYAANPFLIICGV
-330 PVVAAA
+330 PIVAAA
-336 TAHRKHFDM
+336 TTKRKHFDM
-345 IFVGSWISAT
+345 IFLGAWVSAV
-355 APFFLAFSQTVVG
+355 APFFLAFSQTYVG
-368 AVAFVVVLSV
+368 ALTFVVVLSL

-391 MACAPQGKE
+391 MACAPEGKE

-407 LAPLFLAKLPTGI
+407 LAPLFLAKLPTGV
-420 LGGVLLQRFCPG
+420 LGGVLLQTFCPG
-432 RKGGDCVA
+432 RKGGDCVNRA
-440 DDEGSDASRFV
+440 NETEIEDGRAVSSPTTAS
-451 ATNGSD
+451 
-457 ASDGSVA
+457 
-464 SRHRA
+464 
-469 CDGFAVWGVIGLV
+469 CDGFAVWGIVGLV

-503 PPIESN
+503 PPDPN
-509 RDGARGEASAAA
+509 RARGGEARDARGRFSNLATA
-521 SYDPSPYARLTADAV
+521 STNPSPYARLTTDAAAEVDGV
-536 ADAEDVVPDDAS
+536 APNAS
-548 FDPRAK
+548 DPR
-554 PAYVGSGYVGRFA
+554 PALGRAGSRTVGPSR

-572 DSDSAGDRRE
+572 DSDSDADRRE

-589 PEGPRRVAAYEP
+589 PEGPRRKAAYES

>member
-1 MGGAWP
+1 M
-7 DALTRPF
+7 TRPF

-90 VACYALQTLARLILA
+90 VACYTLQTLARLILA
-105 FTTNKTVAVVVLF
+105 FTSDATVAVVTLF
-118 TIQSLATSWGAPV
+118 TMQALATSWGAPV
-131 MTIAIKRLVADA
+131 MSIAIKRLVADA
-143 DRVVSFGV
+143 DRVVSFGL

-163 GVAIDLLR
+163 GVAIDATR
-171 LVVPVSGF
+171 LAVPASGF
-179 EFFGVSSP
+179 ESLGVKSP
-187 IRGVVLST
+187 IRGVILST

-205 ATRFTENNSTGTSR
+205 ATRFTDHAEVRSASRSGTGPVGAGDADARPSFFASARAVSRTAFELTS
-219 EAFPKSRGGSACLS
+219 
-233 RDPERRAIVAA
+233 
-244 SSRRTVS
+244 
-251 AFLEAVAYHSRA
+251 
-263 ISKTARDLA
+263 SKT
-272 SSRVFW
+272 FW

-307 AFGCGAPFG
+307 AFGCDAPFG
-316 LIYAVNPAMIIAGV
+316 LIYAANPFLIVCGV
-330 PVVAAA
+330 PIVAAA
-336 TAHRKHFDM
+336 TTKRKHFDM
-345 IFVGSWISAT
+345 IFLGAWVSAV
-355 APFFLAFSQTVVG
+355 APFFLAFSQTYVG
-368 AVAFVVVLSV
+368 ALTFVVVLSL

-391 MACAPQGKE
+391 MACAPEGKE

-407 LAPLFLAKLPTGI
+407 LAPLFLAKLPTGV
-420 LGGVLLQRFCPG
+420 LGGVLLQTFCPG
-432 RKGGDCVA
+432 RKGGDCVNRA
-440 DDEGSDASRFV
+440 NETEIEDGRAVSSPTTAS
-451 ATNGSD
+451 
-457 ASDGSVA
+457 
-464 SRHRA
+464 
-469 CDGFAVWGVIGLV
+469 CDGFAVWGIVGLV

-503 PPIESN
+503 PPDPN
-509 RDGARGEASAAA
+509 RARGGEARDARGRFSNLATA
-521 SYDPSPYARLTADAV
+521 STNPSPYARLTTDAAAEVDGV
-536 ADAEDVVPDDAS
+536 APNAS
-548 FDPRAK
+548 DPR
-554 PAYVGSGYVGRFA
+554 PALGRAGSRTVGPLR

-572 DSDSAGDRRE
+572 DSDSDADRRE

-589 PEGPRRVAAYEP
+589 PEGPRRKAAYES